1 MPIFDGLAIEGRVRS
16 AKGAVLEAESRRRQR
31 ELDVAVEVQQAWL
44 TLREAVQRID
54 VAREGLTSAEEDY
67 KFSKGRYE
75 LGAGTY
81 LDLLT
86 SEVGLANARQSLVE
100 ASADARIA
108 EAGLEF
114 AVGAKRY

>member
-1 MPIFDGLAIEGRVRS
+1 MARGPTGHVARKIFLIATEESGDRLGAGLM
-16 AKGAVLEAESRRRQR
+16 KVLRQR
-31 ELDVAVEVQQAWL
+31 LGDAVAFEGVGGRAM
-44 TLREAVQRID
+44 
-54 VAREGLTSAEEDY
+54 AREGLTSAEEDY

-86 SEVGLANARQSLVE
+86 SEVGLAGARQSLVE